1 MFWNLLQGNGT
12 EIGVLIV
19 LAGAVIEAMR
29 RFFKAQKTANE
40 HLKEDLM
47 KVVNAGSERLGRVD
61 ERLGRVDERL
71 GRVEERQREDSEL
84 LGRVDERLGRVE
96 EQQKADAEQ
105 LKRVEEGQIRGEE
118 QMKGIGGNM
127 SALQEDI
134 RAIWQMAFG
143 SFLGKKPDQ
152 ESRNR
157 PNDSSHS

>member
-19 LAGAVIEAMR
+19 LAGALIEMIR
-29 RFFKAQKTANE
+29 RFHKAQKADNARN
-40 HLKEDLM
+40 KEDIL
-47 KVVNAGSERLGRVD
+47 KVVNAI
-61 ERLGRVDERL
+61 
-71 GRVEERQREDSEL
+71 EERQREDSERL
-84 LGRVDERLGRVE
+84 GRIEERQRENTERLGRVDERLGRVE

-118 QMKGIGGNM
+118 HMKGIGGNM

-143 SFLGKKPDQ
+143 SFLGKKPNQ
-152 ESRNR
+152 GSSNH